1 MATTVF
7 RLFAA
12 LAAVAMVLGLLGCGG
27 GDESSVPQGIQVVA
41 VAFTPER
48 ADIKRVLAVS
58 VPESRAGVRF
68 TLSTT
73 SVALSSAAG
82 TPDETWGTEML
93 LNWAERTYPET
104 FPESAITQQGEYQG
118 RMYEFRYYSNGCY
131 VAVRDDQTAWG
142 LGPCVGS
149 DTVPYYFGP
158 TSAYRCSADPEY
170 CRPKV
175 NVAAVTPAP
184 GAVNVPRSAVM
195 KVPFD
200 RSLVCPEVPIVA
212 DFGVVRGQL
221 TCATAGGKSIVTI
234 TPDGELPN
242 GAVVTATLS
251 GFVGLE
257 GVVMTPYTWQFTV
270 IKTAPVVKILTA
282 NVHGYDTGT
291 VSIIDSTTRVVSRV
305 MLDKIPGYILSVDVA
320 VDAARGVAYMGALST
335 YVLHRVDI
343 KTGKA
348 LPSFVIDVA
357 NYDDAHWHS
366 IRGLSHNGD
375 VVCIVTGSN
384 GAQAEYYARNRLACY
399 NQSSGAVV
407 FMSATDF
414 LGDGTMI
421 PMRLIYSS
429 THKKFYVLMSKL
441 DGLFLEWFGASG
453 RDGYRAETI
462 GKVVEIDGVT
472 FQRGRTW
479 TVGSVP
485 QDGELRGDMLY
496 VVNAGGKTLSKINLL
511 VVNPAVTGAV
521 TTVDWT
527 ATFTG
532 MANPTGIKID
542 LEKGV
547 YYVPDWVDSVRVM
560 SLATD
565 QQVGR
570 IVTGDVPWGMGIAAG
585 SLWVTAPKK
594 LVFNPTGDVVFEIDR
609 TTRTIKNTLT
619 GVGAMPHGLAI
630 YQSE

>member
-1 MATTVF
+1 MATTVY
-7 RLFAA
+7 RLFHAI
-12 LAAVAMVLGLLGCGG
+12 AAVAMVLGLLGCGG
-27 GDESSVPQGIQVVA
+27 GDEASVPQGIQVVA
-41 VAFTPER
+41 VALTPER
-48 ADIKRVLAVS
+48 ADTKRILA

-68 TLSTT
+68 NLSTT
-73 SVALSSAAG
+73 SVALSSVVA
-82 TPDETWGTEML
+82 TPETWGTEML
-93 LNWAERTYPET
+93 LNWAERTFPET
-104 FPESAITQQGEYQG
+104 FPEPAVTQQGEYQG
-118 RMYEFRYYSNGCY
+118 RMYEFRHYSNGCY

-149 DTVPYYFGP
+149 DTTPYYFGP
-158 TSAYRCSADPEY
+158 TSAYRCLAEPDY

-175 NVAAVTPAP
+175 NVVAVTPAP
-184 GAVNVPRSAVM
+184 GAASVPRNAIM

-200 RSLVCPEVPIVA
+200 RALVCPEAPIVA

-221 TCATAGGKSIVTI
+221 TCATANGKSTVTI

-251 GFVGLE
+251 GFFGLE

-270 IKTAPVVKILTA
+270 VKTAPVVKIVTA
-282 NVHGYDTGT
+282 NWDGYDTGA
-291 VSIIDSTTRVVSRV
+291 VSIIDPTTRVVNKV
-305 MLDKIPGYILSVDVA
+305 MLDKIPGYLISTNIA
-320 VDAARGVAYMGALST
+320 VDNARGVAYMGALST

-348 LPSFVIDVA
+348 LPSFVIDPGS
-357 NYDDAHWHS
+357 YDDAHWHG

-375 VVCIVTGSN
+375 AVCIVTGSSLN

-399 NQSSGAVV
+399 SPSAGTAL
-407 FMSATDF
+407 FMSPTDF

-421 PMRLIYSS
+421 PMKLIYSS
-429 THKKFYVLMSKL
+429 VHKKFYVLMSKL
-441 DGLFLEWFGASG
+441 DGLFMEWFGDAAA
-453 RDGYRAETI
+453 RDGYRAGTI
-462 GKVVEIDGVT
+462 GKVVEIDGTT
-472 FQRGRTW
+472 FQKGRTW
-479 TVGSVP
+479 AVGSVP
-485 QDGELRGDMLY
+485 IDGELHGDMLS

-511 VVNPAVTGAV
+511 VANPAATGAV

-542 LEKGV
+542 SEKNV
-547 YYVPDWVDSVRVM
+547 YYVPDWVDSIRVM
-560 SLATD
+560 SLTTD

-570 IVTGDVPWGMGIAAG
+570 IITGDVPWGMGIVGG

-594 LVFNPTGDVVFEIDR
+594 QIFASGDALLEIDR
-609 TTRTIKNTLT
+609 TTQTIKNTVT
-619 GVGAMPHGLAI
+619 AGAMPHGLAI
-630 YQSE
+630 YQSQ